1 METEYYQRRE
11 KAKKRV
17 EELKQFYAHIRV
29 YILINILILLLR
41 SRLLDFL
48 LGDGD
53 RIDPS
58 LLDWI
63 DLNVLLTPLFWG
75 IGLLIHGIY
84 AYRHKFGFVKRW
96 EERQI
101 RKFMEEDE
109 NQVNRY
115 R

>member
-1 METEYYQRRE
+1 MEYNQRRE

-17 EELKQFYAHIRV
+17 EELKQFYTHIRV

-41 SRLLDFL
+41 GRLLDFI
-48 LGDGD
+48 LGKSET
-53 RIDPS
+53 IDPGF
-58 LLDWI
+58 LGWI
-63 DLNVLLTPLFWG
+63 DLNVLLTPLLWG

-101 RKFMEEDE
+101 RKILEEDD
-109 NQVNRY
+109 NQLNRH